1 MTMHDSLFGGGGGGV
16 MASVQGSLV
25 DVLLDP
31 RMGLNRRLEAIH
43 AVLDWAPLAPLA
55 RTVRAG
61 RGGRPPYDGLAM
73 LKALVLQR
81 LYALSDP
88 GLEEALGDRASFR
101 RFCGFGLDAAT
112 PDETTLCRFRIDAAR
127 LGVVEAAL
135 AEVNRQLDAQGLIL
149 RTGTL
154 VDASIV
160 AARARKPPGEAGL
173 GASAPGE
180 PGAAWTRKGGRSHF
194 GYKVHVGTD
203 EGSGLIRSV
212 RLTPAHVA
220 DIAVAPSL
228 VGGDERAV
236 YADKAYESRA
246 WRTALR
252 GQGIKDRIMHRGH
265 KNQAKLPAPH
275 ARHNTLIAPRRAG
288 VERTFASL
296 KTRCGLARLRCYTFC
311 RHLADVQTFAIV
323 FNLRRAAGLA
333 APCP

>member
-1 MTMHDSLFGGGGGGV
+1 
-16 MASVQGSLV
+16 MASMQGSLA

-31 RMGLNRRLEAIH
+31 RMGSNRRLEAINT
-43 AVLDWAPLAPLA
+43 VLDWAPLERLG
-55 RTVRAG
+55 RMVRAG

-88 GLEEALGDRASFR
+88 GLEEALQDRASFR
-101 RFCGFGLDAAT
+101 RFCGFSLEWAT

-127 LGVVEAAL
+127 LGVIEAAL

-160 AARARKPPGEAGL
+160 AARSRKPSAKAGL
-173 GASAPGE
+173 GARAPKE

-194 GYKVHVGTD
+194 GFKVHVGTD
-203 EGSGLIRSV
+203 EGSGLIRAV
-212 RLTPAHVA
+212 RLTPANVA
-220 DIAVAPSL
+220 DIAVAPAL
-228 VGGDERAV
+228 VGGDEGAV

-246 WRTALR
+246 WRMALR
-252 GQGIKDRIMHRGH
+252 RQGIKDRIMHRSH
-265 KNQAKLPAPH
+265 KNQAKLPALQV
-275 ARHNTLIAPRRAG
+275 RHNTLIAPRRAR
-288 VERTFASL
+288 VEGTFASL
-296 KTRCGLARLRCYTFC
+296 KMRCGLARLRCYTFG

-323 FNLRRAAGLA
+323 FNLRRAAGLPHTWA
-333 APCP
+333 